1 MYYMIVRHYYFLNGT
16 STTEIYTYCHTLSLH
31 DALPI
36 ARRSSSAGC
45 TRSSPGAASTPA
57 SSPPGGAGCGSDERG
72 RQAAQPRLRLR
83 DPHDPRGHAAG
94 AGDRRAPDADL
105 PEHLLCVPRR
115 RPRGIAVHPA
125 ALRLHLLAP
134 HTPDGGDAG
143 GAPPPPGRRPKE

>member
-57 SSPPGGAGCGSDERG
+57 SSPPSGAGCGSDERG
-72 RQAAQPRLRLR
+72 RHAAQPQLRLR
-83 DPHDPRGHAAG
+83 DPHDPRGHAARTG
-94 AGDRRAPDADL
+94 ERRAPAADL
-105 PEHLLCVPRR
+105 PAHLLCVPRR
-115 RPRGIAVHPA
+115 RPRAIPVQPA
-125 ALRLHLLAP
+125 DLLLPLLA
-134 HTPDGGDAG
+134 HTQHNGADAA
-143 GAPPPPGRRPKE
+143 GAP